1 MKRLGWMCN
10 EDNCAVD
17 LLTIITE
24 LIIIRI
30 NVQSNYYHYLI
41 DYNQD
46 KCAINPIAILIRLI
60 LRVLATDCRVVLVEK
75 GAPDLNI
82 VSKHWPAA
90 ISTCAS
96 RSKPGNRHRESNQPS
111 ASTMTSITSTCSTQS
126 KPGNT
131 DTGNSNQPS
140 ASTMTR
146 TTSTSQ
152 SLETQTQGTQINLQR
167 PCWWVAIST
176 WASWSKPGNA
186 KTKDAN
192 QPSAST
198 LTTSCQHQLKP
209 GNAVTTDSNQSSTSP
224 NTDHQPST
232 PGSLGPSLKTN
243 TRDSKSNANT
253 RDSKSNTNT
262 TDWKGNTNTWLK
274 KPIFSPNKY
283 WQGDRITTMLKAH
296 ARQQTHPKQI
306 HTHLERWQP
315 WRRTDRAAWQRRGRC
330 SAVHSPP
337 PAPTWAPGSAHQT
350 TSSALPAA
358 PPTDTGSE
366 SGTRLLP
373 GSWSPRRQCP

>member
-96 RSKPGNRHRESNQPS
+96 RSKPENRHRESNQPS

-167 PCWWVAIST
+167 QCWWVAIST

-209 GNAVTTDSNQSSTSP
+209 GNAVTTDSNQSSTQRTQI
-224 NTDHQPST
+224 NLQHHQTLTTSHLHLGLSVPVWKQTQGT
-232 PGSLGPSLKTN
+232 PKVTQTQGTPKVTQ
-243 TRDSKSNANT
+243 TQQTEKVTQTHDSKSRSSAP
-253 RDSKSNTNT
+253 TNT
-262 TDWKGNTNTWLK
+262 
-274 KPIFSPNKY
+274 
-283 WQGDRITTMLKAH
+283 DREI
-296 ARQQTHPKQI
+296 
-306 HTHLERWQP
+306 
-315 WRRTDRAAWQRRGRC
+315 G
-330 SAVHSPP
+330 
-337 PAPTWAPGSAHQT
+337 
-350 TSSALPAA
+350 
-358 PPTDTGSE
+358 
-366 SGTRLLP
+366 
-373 GSWSPRRQCP
+373 